1 MCTQSQLQT
10 ILSTIKREAENIF
23 GDKLVDVILYGSYAR
38 GDNNED
44 SDIDVMI
51 KVDIEKVEFSKY
63 RWKISEVM
71 SNLSLEHDILVS
83 THLQDKYTFE
93 KYKSAVPFY
102 QNVINEGVS
111 AYA

>member
-23 GDKLVDVILYGSYAR
+23 GEKLVDVILYGSYAR
-38 GDNNED
+38 GDNDNE

-51 KVDIEKVEFSKY
+51 KVDIEKTEFSKY

-71 SNLSLEHDILVS
+71 SDLSLEHDILIS
-83 THLQDKYTFE
+83 THLQDKHTFE
-93 KYKSAVPFY
+93 KYKNAVPFY
-102 QNVINEGVS
+102 QNVANEGVS